1 LGERE
6 ATGFPGRWQ
15 WRRGRNFAP
24 VKLGTAMA
32 LADYAAV
39 FSSRKIALLAV
50 LGFASGLPLALTAGT
65 LQAWLAVEGV
75 DIVTIGWFALVGQPY
90 TYKFLWSPLM
100 DRYAP
105 PFLGRR
111 RGWLLITQ
119 VALAAAIAFMGTL
132 SPKAA
137 PWLLGAAALAVAF
150 LSASQDIVFDALR
163 TDSLE
168 RAERGAGAAVSVL
181 GYRLA
186 MLVSGAGALVLAD
199 QWLGW
204 HAAYWLM
211 AALMGVGMAATW
223 LFVEPETAA
232 GTPKSLD
239 EAVVRPFAE
248 FMARQGA
255 LTILLV
261 VVLYKLGDAF
271 AGNLTTAFLL
281 KGPGFSATE
290 VGAINKGFG
299 LAATIAGAL
308 AGGALMATMRLYRA
322 LLLFG
327 VLQALTNLGFMLL
340 AASGKSYAL
349 MVTVI
354 GLENL
359 CGGMGTAAYVALL
372 MALCDRRFSATQYA
386 LLSALSA
393 VGRVYVGPAAGYLVA
408 ALGWEM
414 FFLFTFVIA
423 LPGLALLVWARRRIE
438 ALDPTQATRR
448 L

>member
-1 LGERE
+1 M
-6 ATGFPGRWQ
+6 ATLDSL
-15 WRRGRNFAP
+15 
-24 VKLGTAMA
+24 VS
-32 LADYAAV
+32 V
-39 FSSRKIALLAV
+39 FRSKKIFLLLL
-50 LGFASGLPLALTAGT
+50 LGFSSGLPLALTAGT
-65 LQAWLAVEGV
+65 LQAWLAAEGV
-75 DIVTIGWFALVGQPY
+75 DIVAIGWFALVGQPY
-90 TYKFLWSPLM
+90 IYKFLWAPVM

-119 VALAAAIAFMGTL
+119 LALAAAIAFMGTL
-132 SPKAA
+132 SPADSA
-137 PWLLGAAALAVAF
+137 WLLGASALAVAF

-163 TDSLE
+163 TDWLE
-168 RAERGAGAAVSVL
+168 REERGAGAAVSVL

-186 MLVSGAGALVLAD
+186 MLVSGAGALILAD

-211 AALMGVGMAATW
+211 AALMGIGMAATW
-223 LFVEPETAA
+223 FALEPEPGGAA
-232 GTPKSLD
+232 PKSLD
-239 EAVVRPFAE
+239 EAVLRPFAE
-248 FMARQGA
+248 FFSRQGA
-255 LTILLV
+255 ILMLLV

-271 AGNLTTAFLL
+271 AGNLSTTFLL
-281 KGPGFSATE
+281 RGPGFSLTE
-290 VGAINKGFG
+290 IGAINKGFG
-299 LAATIAGAL
+299 LAATIVGAL
-308 AGGALMATMRLYRA
+308 AGGALMAQMRLYRA

-327 VLQALTNLGFMLL
+327 ILQAITNLGFMLL

-408 ALGWEM
+408 GLGWEL
-414 FFLFTFVIA
+414 FFFFTFLIA
-423 LPGLALLVWARRRIE
+423 LPGLALLVWMRARVE
-438 ALDPTQATRR
+438 ALDAAPGSQN
-448 L
+448 